1 MLEES
6 SEEEESFSLEDESQ
20 NDSAKDELND
30 SFQESEEDQKESD
43 DVEFKLEGFAK
54 MDPI

>member
-6 SEEEESFSLEDESQ
+6 SEEEESFSLEDESE
-20 NDSAKDELND
+20 NDSAKDELKD
-30 SFQESEEDQKESD
+30 SFQEREEDKKESD
-43 DVEFKLEGFAK
+43 DDEFKLEGFAK

>member
-6 SEEEESFSLEDESQ
+6 SEEEESFSLEDESE
-20 NDSAKDELND
+20 NDSAKDELKD
-30 SFQESEEDQKESD
+30 SFQESEEDKKESD
-43 DVEFKLEGFAK
+43 DDEFKLEGFAK